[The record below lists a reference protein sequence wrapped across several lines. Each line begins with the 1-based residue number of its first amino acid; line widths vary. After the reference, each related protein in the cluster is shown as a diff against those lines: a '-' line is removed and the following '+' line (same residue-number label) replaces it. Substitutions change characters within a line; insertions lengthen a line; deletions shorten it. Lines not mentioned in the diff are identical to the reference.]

1 MPHRNM
7 HRAMNSTKRA
17 ALAALFC
24 LAALPAPSEAQTV
37 PVFQIPSEGSAIK
50 FSVSS
55 SVPVSGKFDKWNA
68 SLVFAS
74 ADPTTGV
81 LDIQI
86 QAASV
91 DTGSGLKD
99 RKLKSD
105 DFFDAGKNPLIKFHS
120 TKIVQTAPNT
130 ADVEGDFTL
139 RGVTKPEKLSLVISG
154 AGTGAGTVTGTMAFN
169 RKDYGV
175 NGDIP
180 FVRIADR
187 VEVSVDLKVKRVSG
201 PALTL
206 TLKN

>member
-1 MPHRNM
+1 
-7 HRAMNSTKRA
+7 MNSKKHA

-24 LAALPAPSEAQTV
+24 WVALSAPGQAQTV
-37 PVFQIPSEGSAIK
+37 PVFVIPQEGSAIK

-55 SVPVSGKFDKWNA
+55 SVPVSGKFDKWDA

-74 ADPTTGV
+74 ADPATGV

-105 DFFDAGKNPLIKFHS
+105 DFFDVDKNPLIKFHS
-120 TKIVQTAPNT
+120 TKIVQTGPNS

-154 AGTGAGTVTGTMAFN
+154 AGTGSGTVKGMMAFN

-187 VEVSVDLKVKRVSG
+187 VEVNVDLQVKRVSG
-201 PALTL
+201 PPLA
-206 TLKN
+206 LKN

>member
-7 HRAMNSTKRA
+7 HRAMNSAKRA

-24 LAALPAPSEAQTV
+24 LAALSAPSEAQTV
-37 PVFQIPSEGSAIK
+37 PVFVIPPEGSAIK

-55 SVPVSGKFDKWNA
+55 SVAVSGKFDKWDA

-105 DFFDAGKNPLIKFHS
+105 DFFDADKNPLIKFHS

-154 AGTGAGTVTGTMAFN
+154 AGTGSGTVKGTMAFN

-187 VEVSVDLKVKRVSG
+187 VEVSVDLTVKRVSG
-201 PALTL
+201 PALAI
-206 TLKN
+206 KN

>member
-1 MPHRNM
+1 MNM
-7 HRAMNSTKRA
+7 RKCT
-17 ALAALFC
+17 
-24 LAALPAPSEAQTV
+24 ALPALLCWAALSVPSEAQTV
-37 PVFQIPSEGSAIK
+37 PVFAISPDGSTIK

-55 SVPVSGKFDKWNA
+55 SVEVSGKFDKWDA

-74 ADPTTGV
+74 VDPTTGV
-81 LDIQI
+81 LDIKI

-99 RKLKSD
+99 RKLKDD
-105 DFFDAGKNPLIKFHS
+105 DFFDVDKNPLIEFRS

-139 RGVTKPEKLSLVISG
+139 RGVTKPEKLSLVVSG
-154 AGTGAGTVTGTMAFN
+154 AGTGSATIQGTMAFN

-175 NGDIP
+175 NGSIP

-201 PALTL
+201 PALA
-206 TLKN
+206 LKNDP

>member
-1 MPHRNM
+1 
-7 HRAMNSTKRA
+7 MNSKKRA
-17 ALAALFC
+17 ASAALFC
-24 LAALPAPSEAQTV
+24 WVALSAPGQAQTV
-37 PVFQIPSEGSAIK
+37 PVFVIPPEGSAIN

-55 SVPVSGKFDKWNA
+55 SVPVSGKFDKWDA
-68 SLVFAS
+68 SLVFSS
-74 ADPTTGV
+74 ADPATGV

-105 DFFDAGKNPLIKFHS
+105 DFFDVDKNPLIKFHS
-120 TKIVQTAPNT
+120 TKIVQTAPNS

-154 AGTGAGTVTGTMAFN
+154 AGTGSGTVKGTMAFN

-201 PALTL
+201 PALM
-206 TLKN
+206 LKN

>member
-1 MPHRNM
+1 MS
-7 HRAMNSTKRA
+7 STKRA
-17 ALAALFC
+17 ALATLFY
-24 LAALPAPSEAQTV
+24 LAAPSAPSEAQTV
-37 PVFQIPSEGSAIK
+37 PVFAIPPEGSVIK

-55 SVPVSGKFDKWNA
+55 SVPVSGKFDKWDA
-68 SLVFAS
+68 SLVFTS
-74 ADPTTGV
+74 ADSATGV

-105 DFFDAGKNPLIKFHS
+105 DFFDVDKNPLIKFHS

-154 AGTGAGTVTGTMAFN
+154 AGTGSGTVKGMMAFN
-169 RKDYGV
+169 RMDYGV

-201 PALTL
+201 PALA
-206 TLKN
+206 LKN

>member
-1 MPHRNM
+1 MPHRNT
-7 HRAMNSTKRA
+7 HRAISSAKRA
-17 ALAALFC
+17 AWTVLFC
-24 LAALPAPSEAQTV
+24 LAALSEPSEAQTV
-37 PVFQIPSEGSAIK
+37 PVFMIPPEGSAIK

-55 SVPVSGKFDKWNA
+55 SVAVSGKFDKWDA

-74 ADPTTGV
+74 QDPATGV

-105 DFFDAGKNPLIKFHS
+105 DFFDADKNPLIKFHS

-154 AGTGAGTVTGTMAFN
+154 AGTGSGTVKGTMVFN

-187 VEVSVDLKVKRVSG
+187 VEVSVDLMVKRVSG
-201 PALTL
+201 PALAI
-206 TLKN
+206 KN

>member
-1 MPHRNM
+1 
-7 HRAMNSTKRA
+7 MNSKKRA
-17 ALAALFC
+17 VLAALFC
-24 LAALPAPSEAQTV
+24 WVALSAPGQAQTV
-37 PVFQIPSEGSAIK
+37 PVFVIPPEGSAIN

-55 SVPVSGKFDKWNA
+55 SVPVSGKFDKWDA
-68 SLVFAS
+68 SLVFSS
-74 ADPTTGV
+74 ADPATGV

-105 DFFDAGKNPLIKFHS
+105 DFFDVDKNPLIKFHS
-120 TKIVQTAPNT
+120 TKIVQTAPNS

-154 AGTGAGTVTGTMAFN
+154 AGTGSGTVKGTMAFN

-201 PALTL
+201 PALM
-206 TLKN
+206 LKN